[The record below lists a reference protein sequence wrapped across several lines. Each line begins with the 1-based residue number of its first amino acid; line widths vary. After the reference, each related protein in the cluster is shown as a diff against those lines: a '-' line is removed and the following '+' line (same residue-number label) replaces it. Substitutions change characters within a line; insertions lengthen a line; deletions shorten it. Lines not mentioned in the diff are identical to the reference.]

1 MRVLVV
7 GAGLAGLSA
16 AEALLNA
23 GVDVTL
29 IEAGYRPGGRT
40 RTVRDRF
47 RNGQIADSGAE
58 WVDSI
63 HWRYRELMARYGVVD
78 EGDPAPWTTIRRWMF
93 WDGRQ
98 VSGRE
103 LDRLEPDLFAA
114 IERYEEATDAP
125 AAALT
130 DPSRPDRHPD
140 ATFLDSRSLAD
151 VITESD
157 LGPAGRLLAA
167 RNAQGEFAAEPRQVS
182 CLFVA
187 QQRAHEREEAR
198 RQGIAVTANRVA
210 GGTGQIAEGLAR
222 ELSSRPSGRLSILFG
237 HRLVAVEQDSDG
249 IAALVRSSDGE
260 VRIAADHVVLACS
273 LVPLRDVEFRNPLPP
288 LLAEAILSLGY
299 GSITKTAVQFERRE
313 WVSGYGTTDSVSQRI
328 YETTVDQ
335 TGDPGILMAYCGG
348 EGGERRGTHRHHHR
362 GHAAGSLTLVDVR
375 RRVFAFVVGAPEL
388 RRRVRGVRTRTSDQV
403 LAGVARV
410 VGTSAPGRRARGHVH
425 GLHGG
430 RHRIRSCRRRSHHV
444 VSQRRSS
451 SLKVAPARPQN
462 TMLIPHMMK

>member
-348 EGGERRGTHRHHHR
+348 EGGERL
-362 GHAAGSLTLVDVR
+362 AGLSEEERIAIITEDM
-375 RRVFAFVVGAPEL
+375 RRVHSLSSTSIGAFSRSWSAHPNYGGAYAVYEPGQ
-388 RRRVRGVRTRTSDQV
+388 VTKYWQV
-403 LAGVARV
+403 LRESWGRAHLAGEHVATCTGYMEGAIESGRDV
-410 VGTSAPGRRARGHVH
+410 AERITS
-425 GLHGG
+425 
-430 RHRIRSCRRRSHHV
+430 
-444 VSQRRSS
+444 
-451 SLKVAPARPQN
+451 
-462 TMLIPHMMK
+462 